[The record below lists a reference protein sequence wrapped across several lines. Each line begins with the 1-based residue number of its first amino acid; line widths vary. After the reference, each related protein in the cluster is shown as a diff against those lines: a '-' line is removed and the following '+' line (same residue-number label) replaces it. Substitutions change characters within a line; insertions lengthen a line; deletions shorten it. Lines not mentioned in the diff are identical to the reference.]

1 MRIDSVYVSV
11 IRYTVID
18 TYDGYVNYEH
28 VYFLY
33 FWETKH

>member
-1 MRIDSVYVSV
+1 MRIDGAYVSV
-11 IRYTVID
+11 IGYTVGD
-18 TYDGYVNYEH
+18 TYDGYVNFEH